1 MSLKYIWVRFIREAI
16 GISKNYH
23 GSSDRMENIT
33 NKELIEYFKTFIT
46 EQRLNKME
54 KILSLRT
61 RYLTVV
67 LENIYQPHNAS
78 AVLRSCDGFG
88 IQDVHI
94 IENSNS
100 YRVNPGVSL
109 GTSQWLS
116 MHNYKKEK
124 ENSIIAIKA
133 LKKKGYR
140 IIATT
145 PHREDQNLDVF
156 NLTLVKIA
164 LFFGTEMQGLSDTV
178 LENADEFMRIPM
190 YGFVE
195 SFNIS
200 VSCALSLHDL
210 SHRLRQSKI
219 DWSLSPEEKE
229 GVLLEWMRKSVN
241 NADSLEQE
249 YYRRQS

>member
-1 MSLKYIWVRFIREAI
+1 
-16 GISKNYH
+16 
-23 GSSDRMENIT
+23 MEDNI
-33 NKELIEYFKTFIT
+33 NKELIKYFKTFVT

-109 GTSQWLS
+109 GTSQWLT
-116 MHNYKKEK
+116 MHNYNKEK
-124 ENSIIAIKA
+124 ENSKTAIDTLRKN
-133 LKKKGYR
+133 GYR
-140 IIATT
+140 IVATT
-145 PHREDQNLDVF
+145 PHRNDRNLENFD
-156 NLTLVKIA
+156 LPKGKIA
-164 LFFGTEMQGLSDTV
+164 LFFGTEMHGLSETV
-178 LENADEFMRIPM
+178 LENADEFMKIPM

-200 VSCALSLHDL
+200 VSCALSLHSL
-210 SHRLRQSKI
+210 SHRLRESNI
-219 DWSLSPEEKE
+219 DWTLNQKEKE
-229 GVLLEWMRKSVN
+229 DVLLEWMRKSVK
-241 NADSLEQE
+241 NAASLEEE
-249 YYRRQS
+249 YYRRRS

>member
-1 MSLKYIWVRFIREAI
+1 M
-16 GISKNYH
+16 KNT
-23 GSSDRMENIT
+23 S

-54 KILSLRT
+54 NILSLRT

-109 GTSQWLS
+109 GTSQWLT
-116 MHNYKKEK
+116 MHNYSKEK
-124 ENSIIAIKA
+124 ENSKTAIET
-133 LKKKGYR
+133 LKKTGYR
-140 IIATT
+140 IVATT
-145 PHREDQNLDVF
+145 PHREDKNLEIFD
-156 NLTLVKIA
+156 LPKGKIA
-164 LFFGTEMQGLSDTV
+164 LFFGTEMHGLSDIV
-178 LENADEFMRIPM
+178 LENADEFMKIPM

-200 VSCALSLHDL
+200 VSCALSLHNL
-210 SHRLRQSKI
+210 SHRLRESDI
-219 DWSLSPEEKE
+219 DWTLNPKEKE
-229 GVLLEWMRKSVN
+229 EVLLEWMRKSVK
-241 NADSLEQE
+241 NAASLEEE
-249 YYRRQS
+249 YYRRR

>member
-1 MSLKYIWVRFIREAI
+1 MKD
-16 GISKNYH
+16 N
-23 GSSDRMENIT
+23 T
-33 NKELIEYFKTFIT
+33 KEKLIEYFKTFVT
-46 EQRLNKME
+46 EQRLNKMNQ
-54 KILSLRT
+54 ILSLRT

-109 GTSQWLS
+109 GTSQWLT
-116 MHNYKKEK
+116 MHNYNKEK
-124 ENSIIAIKA
+124 ENSKTAIKN

-140 IIATT
+140 IVATT
-145 PHREDQNLDVF
+145 PHREDKNLEDFDLPKGKV
-156 NLTLVKIA
+156 A
-164 LFFGTEMQGLSDTV
+164 LFFGTEMHGLSETV
-178 LENADEFMRIPM
+178 LESADEFMKIPM

-210 SHRLRQSKI
+210 SHRLRISDI
-219 DWSLSPEEKE
+219 DWSLNPNEKE
-229 GVLLEWMRKSVN
+229 DVLLEWMRKSVK
-241 NADSLEQE
+241 NAASLEEE
-249 YYRRQS
+249 YYRRLS